1 MRSQD
6 FEVYRVLLYKESGLV
21 VTPEKAYLLE
31 SRLMPVAKKHM
42 LASLDDLTDRL
53 RSAPPANLLK
63 DVVDAMTTN
72 ETMFFRDQRPF
83 DRFRDLIMPHYQATQ
98 PGKKLKVW
106 CAACSSGQEPY
117 SLGMT
122 FKENQHKF
130 PGMSLEIYATD
141 LSHDILEQAKR
152 ANYSQ
157 FEVQRGMPTMMLLKY
172 FTQEGDRWILK
183 DDIKNMVR
191 FGEFNLL
198 NSMATLGSFDI
209 VFCRNVLI
217 YFDRDTKADIL
228 GRIKKVLNPNGF
240 LFLGGTETVLGVT
253 DEFKA
258 LKGERGIYLPSE
270 STLEFPT

>member
-1 MRSQD
+1 
-6 FEVYRVLLYKESGLV
+6 
-21 VTPEKAYLLE
+21 
-31 SRLMPVAKKHM
+31 
-42 LASLDDLTDRL
+42 
-53 RSAPPANLLK
+53 
-63 DVVDAMTTN
+63 
-72 ETMFFRDQRPF
+72 
-83 DRFRDLIMPHYQATQ
+83 
-98 PGKKLKVW
+98 
-106 CAACSSGQEPY
+106 
-117 SLGMT
+117 
-122 FKENQHKF
+122 
-130 PGMSLEIYATD
+130 MSLEIYATD